1 MGSQDGLLLRLIG
14 PSEKLLAALS
24 QRHTIRLV
32 SDFIDESR
40 FSGRGGYI
48 AFGLFS
54 ATGVS
59 TMPDEPCCPC
69 MSLFKSRIRFFI
81 IKIVRL
87 DTPVTPAT
95 FSPKHTFRN
104 RSNQPI
110 DPIFQGSNDTAD
122 ETSTLLRSFCC
133 RCVSLQFEAVV
144 DPAPPLPFTGRCKAL
159 SCC

>member
-1 MGSQDGLLLRLIG
+1 VASNWAERKAVGGSV
-14 PSEKLLAALS
+14 AAA
-24 QRHTIRLV
+24 HTIRFV

-40 FSGRGGYI
+40 FSGRAGTLLLSCSVPLVSALGQTNP
-48 AFGLFS
+48 AVLACPFFS
-54 ATGVS
+54 LEF
-59 TMPDEPCCPC
+59 PFL
-69 MSLFKSRIRFFI
+69 SLKY
-81 IKIVRL
+81 VRL

-144 DPAPPLPFTGRCKAL
+144 DRAPPLPFTGRCKAL